1 MIGIK
6 WKVYKGN
13 IETSGGHKLSMT
25 CALFMGFTQDILVG
39 ARSEVRTLAL
49 SRTKLGKC
57 FCSYPATGIFFKAPW
72 PVGSQSESQSFQSK
86 VLVIILFIE
95 SK

>member
-57 FCSYPATGIFFKAPW
+57 FCSYPATGIFFYSTMASRLPIGESEFSVQGTRNY
-72 PVGSQSESQSFQSK
+72 PVHR
-86 VLVIILFIE
+86 V
-95 SK
+95 